1 MPLGSTTTRSKP
13 RMAMAMSL
21 VRIRRWWVSQSHPP
35 LMVSRSQFGPRRS
48 CTSMA
53 STFTAPKSFSRM
65 QTLWPCATRYRTYRR
80 RKVVLPAPRKPV
92 IRSTCTIIKKHL
104 LCCCLPGSSIPQ
116 QTAIRQWQTKK
127 RSERSQN
134 AWWLRGP
141 DLNQRP
147 SGYEPDELPDCSTPR
162 YLLFL
167 LFSGS
172 R

>member
-1 MPLGSTTTRSKP
+1 MPLGSTTTRSNP

-80 RKVVLPAPRKPV
+80 RKVVLPAPKKPV

-116 QTAIRQWQTKK
+116 QTVIRQWQIQKAPHFCGTFYV
-127 RSERSQN
+127 RIQPLSDAELYS
-134 AWWLRGP
+134 AMTLRATDAILAGTAAGFA
-141 DLNQRP
+141 RK
-147 SGYEPDELPDCSTPR
+147 
-162 YLLFL
+162 
-167 LFSGS
+167 
-172 R
+172 